1 MGMDVTTAAY
11 HNSYDVAK
19 KETKRVGDRGSAK
32 TDNLQDLRD
41 VLAVGKSVE
50 RTDLEKMMK
59 KYDPEAYAEYS
70 KLVQE
75 SQNTISFMSQWTT
88 KMKKA
93 LQDGSISPEGSNHA
107 SASGRLHDKG
117 FSKTDN
123 LQDLRDV
130 LAVGKSVERTD
141 LEKMM
146 KKYDPDAYAQ
156 YSKLVQESQNTIS
169 FMSQWTTKMK
179 KALQDGTIVSGR
191 PKPPV
196 RNAKGNVNVSISK
209 EARELFDGKV
219 VKKSKPPHEAPNAE
233 KQNTTHFSNINDPND
248 HGFFTKIWDEDGNVV
263 WDASWKNDL
272 EQPKPEHGMPPHG
285 EPSPGQLPHWTEI
298 SKDLAEHGF
307 YKNMTRQ
314 EIDHLEGFLR
324 SMRSVKDLNIFAD
337 KHTSGNL
344 REFLKELAEAYA
356 TKTV

>member
-19 KETKRVGDRGSAK
+19 KETKRAGDRGSVK

-59 KYDPEAYAEYS
+59 KYDPEAYA
-70 KLVQE
+70 
-75 SQNTISFMSQWTT
+75 
-88 KMKKA
+88 
-93 LQDGSISPEGSNHA
+93 
-107 SASGRLHDKG
+107 
-117 FSKTDN
+117 
-123 LQDLRDV
+123 
-130 LAVGKSVERTD
+130 
-141 LEKMM
+141 
-146 KKYDPDAYAQ
+146 Q

-169 FMSQWTTKMK
+169 FMSQWMTKMK

-196 RNAKGNVNVSISK
+196 RNVKGNVNVSISK
-209 EARELFDGKV
+209 EARELLDGRV
-219 VKKSKPPHEAPNAE
+219 VKKPRPPYGVPNAE

-248 HGFFTKIWDEDGNVV
+248 HGFFTKIWDDHGNVVYDADWDKKEMTKEPQRSNTTHFPNINDPNDHGFIIKAWDEDGNVV
-263 WDASWKNDL
+263 WDASWNNDV
-272 EQPKPEHGMPPHG
+272 EPQKPEPGMPPHW
-285 EPSPGQLPHWTEI
+285 ETNPGQLPHWTEI
-298 SKDLAEHGF
+298 SRDLAEHGF

-324 SMRSVKDLNIFAD
+324 SMRSAKDLNIFAD
-337 KHTSGNL
+337 KHTSGEL
-344 REFLKELAEAYA
+344 REFLKELAKGYA
-356 TKTV
+356 SNDRGRMQ